1 MRIILGAACVA
12 ALISSTTGV
21 SATTDLPGFLP
32 ELSAGTIAVISDGEF
47 VAQTYAMGRL
57 APAGAGLRD
66 RLTILTIEDGTV
78 RTASLN
84 VSNSVTAAPEV
95 IALTPD
101 GATAFVVERLGER
114 PAGGETVRDL
124 SPGNRL
130 FAVDL
135 SDKAN
140 PVIADTIEIARSLRR
155 SPSAHKVTGWRS
167 SRIPRTRAIFRSLPS
182 PTAGS
187 GKSRGS
193 AWAIS
198 AWRARLPDRA
208 AA

>member
-21 SATTDLPGFLP
+21 SATTDLQGFLP

-101 GATAFVVERLGER
+101 GAAVYVADALYDDVSIEIDFEAGTPPVLLLGDTPAPCGFPTRGPGRRRSAGTGRRR
-114 PAGGETVRDL
+114 PAG
-124 SPGNRL
+124 SP
-130 FAVDL
+130 V
-135 SDKAN
+135 
-140 PVIADTIEIARSLRR
+140 
-155 SPSAHKVTGWRS
+155 
-167 SRIPRTRAIFRSLPS
+167 
-182 PTAGS
+182 
-187 GKSRGS
+187 
-193 AWAIS
+193 
-198 AWRARLPDRA
+198 
-208 AA
+208 